1 MSKKFVEAIR
11 NSEEYLNKMRAELPP
26 ELQKFIDF
34 LFKAS
39 FSNVDDDFFNEIFES
54 KSLDTEECIWFNGN
68 RYNKQK
74 DGYYR
79 SLNGKFLHRKIW
91 KHFNGEIPEG
101 YVIHHIDGDPSN
113 NDLENLQMVTR
124 SEHVKLHMAVKKY
137 VCKFCGKEFESKGN
151 VKGECY
157 FCSENCS
164 DKWYYR
170 NNQEIRIC
178 EECGKEFYAYKY
190 KKIRFCSK
198 ECLKKGR
205 SRIFLEKKLRKSE
218 K

>member
-1 MSKKFVEAIR
+1 MRWLSSRKEMRMSKEILSKHIEKYVWFDGIR
-11 NSEEYLNKMRAELPP
+11 YTWEKSCRYA
-26 ELQKFIDF
+26 
-34 LFKAS
+34 AS
-39 FSNVDDDFFNEIFES
+39 
-54 KSLDTEECIWFNGN
+54 
-68 RYNKQK
+68 
-74 DGYYR
+74 
-79 SLNGKFLHRKIW
+79 NGKLLHREVW

-113 NDLENLQMVTR
+113 NDLANLQMLTR
-124 SEHVKLHMAVKKY
+124 SEHVKLHMGVKKY

-157 FCSENCS
+157 FCSESCS

-205 SRIFLEKKLRKSE
+205 ARIFFEKKLSKS
-218 K
+218 KK

>member
-79 SLNGKFLHRKIW
+79 SLNGKFLPREIW
-91 KHFNGEIPEG
+91 KHFTGEIPKG
-101 YVIHHIDGDPSN
+101 YFIHHIDGDPSN
-113 NDLENLQMVTR
+113 NDLTNLQLMTQ
-124 SEHVKLHMAVKKY
+124 SEHRKLHMEIKKF
-137 VCKFCGKEFESKGN
+137 VCAYCGKEFESRGQIGG
-151 VKGECY
+151 VCR
-157 FCSENCS
+157 FCSKECNS
-164 DKWYYR
+164 KWAYR
-170 NNQEIRIC
+170 NKFEIRIC
-178 EECGKEFYAYKY
+178 EECGKEFKTNKY
-190 KKIRFCSK
+190 NKTKYCSK
-198 ECLKKGR
+198 ECIAKVN
-205 SRIFLEKKLRKSE
+205 SRIHLGKKYKQH
-218 K
+218 KK